1 MKVQSITRRI
11 GFLAASFM
19 LAAAA
24 AQAASS
30 EFITIDRNVTF
41 TL

>member
-1 MKVQSITRRI
+1 
-11 GFLAASFM
+11 M